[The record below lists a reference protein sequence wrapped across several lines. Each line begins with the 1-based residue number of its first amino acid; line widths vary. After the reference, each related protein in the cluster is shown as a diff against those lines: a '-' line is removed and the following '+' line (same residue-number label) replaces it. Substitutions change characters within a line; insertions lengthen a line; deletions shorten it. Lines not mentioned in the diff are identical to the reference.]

1 MSRSDTSLQPL
12 FSCLLYQPL
21 ESAGNIFDV
30 HDWLNITISCTVLSK
45 LSSFTLSSV
54 GSTSID

>member
-21 ESAGNIFDV
+21 ESAANVFDV
-30 HDWLNITISCTVLSK
+30 HDWLGITISCTVLSK

-54 GSTSID
+54 GST